1 MTDLPA
7 IFRRSLG
14 PALALALLAA
24 APLGQAVTLFDYGA
38 DWKLW
43 RGKKTPSR
51 PDYWAWTKADHDDS
65 DWETAPTP
73 VFFGDKV
80 TGGTELEDMK
90 SRYNSFFLRRKFDA
104 PDPDTVTS
112 MTLRAKVDDGFVAY
126 INGTEVARHNVE
138 IEKPKYSSAA
148 SKAASEPLRF
158 RNYALKNLDEILID
172 GENTIAVI
180 VLNQR
185 RTSIDALFDARLTA
199 VSVESVAPKVKTV
212 DPPPGLASNLGRVS
226 ITFTEPVNG
235 VNAADLLA
243 NGVPAQSVEGGGR
256 TWVFQFNGAPQG
268 KVHLTWAKGHGI
280 TDQAQTPNP
289 LRETASSN
297 RWTYTHADDNPPYV
311 KRTNPPAGLTVK
323 SLDAVEVEFSM
334 NVSGVDASDLL
345 INGQPAQSMTKIS
358 DSRYRFALTQ
368 APSAEVKISWD
379 LFPEITGTNPFKKTF
394 APLGWF
400 YRVDANAPPPPR
412 IVISEI
418 MYHPIEEPVFDR
430 RGQPVLDL
438 LEDVHE
444 FIELH
449 NFSRET
455 VTLDNWR
462 ISGGI
467 DYAFPAGTTVESG
480 GFLIVAKDPKRLASI
495 KEYRLGSVTVLGPY
509 EGVLSNNGERV
520 SVENDGGNTED
531 SVRYSALFPWP
542 IGADSIG
549 AGPKW
554 TGIDPMQYQYR
565 GMSLERINFSLSGG
579 DPANWVASPLEKNA
593 TPGRPNHIARKRSM
607 PAPIVTSTR
616 AVNSK
621 GNILIGKLDAVTIE
635 AKFSTNETLTGVTLE
650 YFYDNLEKEGET
662 LANRD
667 MKLVGGLW
675 TYKLPKK
682 PDRTLVRYRILADL
696 GKGQEQISPRKSD
709 PYSWHAYFVM
719 PKFTDTRKYFELM
732 VSRKGISQLSKNAAA
747 NPRSGYR
754 PAKNIKPRGPWND
767 TVHGVLVYNGEVR
780 DVYCPLERQLSSA
793 AAPAATRGR
802 CGCRATSSSTARAT
816 CCSRT
821 RTT

>member
-1 MTDLPA
+1 
-7 IFRRSLG
+7 
-14 PALALALLAA
+14 
-24 APLGQAVTLFDYGA
+24 
-38 DWKLW
+38 
-43 RGKKTPSR
+43 
-51 PDYWAWTKADHDDS
+51 
-65 DWETAPTP
+65 
-73 VFFGDKV
+73 
-80 TGGTELEDMK
+80 
-90 SRYNSFFLRRKFDA
+90 
-104 PDPDTVTS
+104 

-138 IEKPKYSSAA
+138 TDKPKYNTAA
-148 SKAASEPLRF
+148 SKAATEPLRF
-158 RNYALKNLDEILID
+158 RSYALKNFDEFLVD

-185 RTSIDALFDARLTA
+185 RTSPDALFDARLSA
-199 VSVESVAPKVKTV
+199 VSVESVAPKVETV

-243 NGVPAQSVEGGGR
+243 NGVPAQSVEGSGR
-256 TWVFQFNGAPQG
+256 TWVFQLAGLPQG
-268 KVHLTWAKGHGI
+268 KVRLTWAKGHGI

-289 LRETASSN
+289 LRETANGN

-311 KRTNPPAGLTVK
+311 KRSNPPAGLTVK

-345 INGQPAQSMTKIS
+345 INGQPAQSVTKIS

-368 APSAEVKISWD
+368 SPGAEVKISWD
-379 LFPEITGTNPFKKTF
+379 LYPEITGTNPFKKTF

-418 MYHPIEEPVFDR
+418 MYHPIEEPEFDR

-480 GFLIVAKDPKRLASI
+480 GFLIVAKDPKRLAAI
-495 KEYRLGSVTVLGPY
+495 KEYRLAGITVLGPY

-520 SVENDGGNTED
+520 SVENDGGNAED
-531 SVRYSALFPWP
+531 TVRYSAQFPWP

-565 GMSLERINFSLSGG
+565 GMSLERVNFSLPGS

-593 TPGRPNHIARKRSM
+593 TPGRPNHIARKRSK
-607 PAPIVTSTR
+607 IGR
-616 AVNSK
+616 ASC
-621 GNILIGKLDAVTIE
+621 
-635 AKFSTNETLTGVTLE
+635 
-650 YFYDNLEKEGET
+650 
-662 LANRD
+662 R
-667 MKLVGGLW
+667 
-675 TYKLPKK
+675 
-682 PDRTLVRYRILADL
+682 
-696 GKGQEQISPRKSD
+696 
-709 PYSWHAYFVM
+709 
-719 PKFTDTRKYFELM
+719 
-732 VSRKGISQLSKNAAA
+732 
-747 NPRSGYR
+747 
-754 PAKNIKPRGPWND
+754 
-767 TVHGVLVYNGEVR
+767 
-780 DVYCPLERQLSSA
+780 ERV
-793 AAPAATRGR
+793 
-802 CGCRATSSSTARAT
+802 
-816 CCSRT
+816 
-821 RTT
+821 